1 MTLQNWSKISV
12 IVLLTTFGGGLA
24 MAQTPP
30 EEFVKGLELI
40 SKNANEAKI
49 NFLVAQQKEPLFH
62 GTYHFLGVIYLDE
75 NQLDSAIY
83 CFKKVIALNTTN
95 ANKTKEMAYV
105 RLVDAYLYNY
115 NFENAFATAW
125 EAFQRFPDN
134 LTIKQ
139 NLQDVCLWAFY
150 VNHNNLNI
158 TYISKDLEREYVVRS
173 VSEEYLIIRRK
184 LVDGANL
191 YVESQSSIK
200 KEGLFYDVLSC
211 TQVNGKKFDVTFKL
225 DWDVTK
231 NFNGQVANTEDMYFN
246 ASNPIYERIGALLV
260 FNSRINLQSEIEKL
274 F

>member
-12 IVLLTTFGGGLA
+12 IVLLTIFGRGLT

-30 EEFVKGLELI
+30 EEFIKGLELI
-40 SKNANEAKI
+40 SKNASEAKT
-49 NFLVAQQKEPLFH
+49 NFLAAQQKEPLFH

-105 RLVDAYLYNY
+105 RLVDAYLYSY
-115 NFENAFATAW
+115 DFENAFTTAW

-231 NFNGQVANTEDMYFN
+231 KFNGQVANTEDVYFN

>member
-158 TYISKDLEREYVVRS
+158 NYISKDLESEYVVRS

-184 LVDGANL
+184 LVDGAHL

-231 NFNGQVANTEDMYFN
+231 NFSGRVTNTEDVYFN

-260 FNSRINLQSEIEKL
+260 FTSRINLQAEIDKL
-274 F
+274 N